1 MQAMTAKLIRVFT
14 KTLPEEMRQEF
25 ENERAVHTLRNC
37 KYLSVLVM
45 VFELF
50 NMYMMACVRDGGLSV
65 HSHRVYFVLYILLFT
80 ISLAGF
86 VLSLIFE
93 RDVDRFAGLSLKLAV
108 AESGLFCL
116 WGTAVTLYDQ
126 RVTENVSVYL
136 CIVLSV
142 SIFVSYRPWE
152 AVIVLG
158 INQIILM
165 LLFPTFQPVPT
176 NNMGNYTNTACATI
190 MAVLIAAMRYN
201 NGLETF
207 HSRKII
213 VSQKEKIEEM
223 NRKLHIQVLTDELTR
238 LYNRRYLKEVMP
250 QVWKQY
256 QEDSRQVTF
265 VMMDIDNFK
274 IYNDTYGHQAG
285 DDCIALIAGLL
296 KSHLNLPDCHLLRY
310 GGEEFLAIIAG
321 KDGEEIADKVN
332 KARLDLEQRKLENRQ
347 APLPYVTISAGM
359 VTQTLDQTMRLEHC
373 IRQADVLLYQAK
385 QKGKNQMIIGQDT
398 P

>member
-1 MQAMTAKLIRVFT
+1 
-14 KTLPEEMRQEF
+14 
-25 ENERAVHTLRNC
+25 
-37 KYLSVLVM
+37 
-45 VFELF
+45 
-50 NMYMMACVRDGGLSV
+50 
-65 HSHRVYFVLYILLFT
+65 
-80 ISLAGF
+80 
-86 VLSLIFE
+86 
-93 RDVDRFAGLSLKLAV
+93 
-108 AESGLFCL
+108 
-116 WGTAVTLYDQ
+116 
-126 RVTENVSVYL
+126 
-136 CIVLSV
+136 
-142 SIFVSYRPWE
+142 
-152 AVIVLG
+152 
-158 INQIILM
+158 
-165 LLFPTFQPVPT
+165 
-176 NNMGNYTNTACATI
+176 
-190 MAVLIAAMRYN
+190 
-201 NGLETF
+201 
-207 HSRKII
+207 
-213 VSQKEKIEEM
+213 M

-385 QKGKNQMIIGQDT
+385 QKGKNQVIIGQDT